1 MKSEFKILIVED
13 EILIAEVLKDE
24 LVALGYENI
33 SLAHNKDQAYFKLI
47 ENKPDL
53 VLLDIR
59 MKSEQ
64 EGIEIAREI
73 NLKHKIPFIFIT
85 AHSDKY
91 ILQTAIETNPVAY
104 ITKPFKQIDI
114 YAAIKILE
122 GKSENNNEE
131 YIVFKDNYTDVKLLV
146 NEILYVQSDDNYI
159 HIHTATKRF
168 MIRNT
173 LSWFKENTP
182 SSLFHQTHRSFIV
195 NVSKIT
201 KSSSKFVW
209 INSVQIPVSRGN
221 NVNL

>member
-1 MKSEFKILIVED
+1 MSEFKILIVED
-13 EILIAEVLKDE
+13 EVLIAEVLKDE
-24 LVALGYENI
+24 LFALGYFNVF
-33 SLAHNKDQAYFKLI
+33 LAHNKTQALFKLSEI
-47 ENKPDL
+47 NPDL

-59 MKSEQ
+59 MKSEK
-64 EGIEIAREI
+64 EGIEIAHEI
-73 NLKHKIPFIFIT
+73 NLKYKIPFIFIT

-91 ILQTAIETNPVAY
+91 ILQTAIDTNPVAY

-122 GKSENNNEE
+122 GKSENIKEE
-131 YIVFKDNYTDVKLLV
+131 YIVFKDNYIDVKLSV
-146 NEILYVQSDDNYI
+146 NDILYVQSDDNYI
-159 HIHTATKRF
+159 HIYTSTKRF

-195 NVSKIT
+195 NISKVT
-201 KSSSKFVW
+201 KSNSKFVW
-209 INSVQIPVSRGN
+209 INSIQIPVSRGN